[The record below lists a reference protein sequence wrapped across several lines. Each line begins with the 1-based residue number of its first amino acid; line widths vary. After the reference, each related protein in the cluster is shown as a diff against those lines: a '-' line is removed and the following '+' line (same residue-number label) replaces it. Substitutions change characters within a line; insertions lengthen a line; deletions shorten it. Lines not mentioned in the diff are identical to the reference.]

1 MDRYHEALASN
12 SEAHEE
18 ISARCETVLNT
29 TMAEMETY
37 HSQKVE
43 DFETLTKEHLDGEI
57 QLYEQVRRVVYHA
70 STEGG
75 RLPSRLVEILSKLK
89 SARGNFDEPLYG
101 SLAQTPRQ
109 PSIFERELEYPRLTN
124 PLLTQPTPH
133 AFDSAPMRPVSV
145 AIQEGVGLFLN
156 APRSTVFGKFW

>member
-1 MDRYHEALASN
+1 MCYYAHHEALAST

-37 HSQKVE
+37 HSQKIE
-43 DFETLTKEHLDGEI
+43 DFETLAKEHLDGEI
-57 QLYEQVRRVVYHA
+57 SLYEQ
-70 STEGG
+70 
-75 RLPSRLVEILSKLK
+75 ILSKLK
-89 SARGNFDEPLYG
+89 TARGNFDEPLYG

-109 PSIFERELEYPRLTN
+109 PSIFERELENPRLTN
-124 PLLTQPTPH
+124 PPLTQPTPH
-133 AFDSAPMRPVSV
+133 VFDSAPMRPVSV

-156 APRSTVFGKFW
+156 APRSSVFGKFW